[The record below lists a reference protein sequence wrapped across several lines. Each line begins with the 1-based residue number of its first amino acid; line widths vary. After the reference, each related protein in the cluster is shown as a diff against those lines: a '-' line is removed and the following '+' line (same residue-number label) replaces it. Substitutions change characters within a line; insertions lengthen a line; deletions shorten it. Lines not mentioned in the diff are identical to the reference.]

1 MSREVLLEVHD
12 LQPPL
17 PMEMALDALDT
28 LKTGEYIRMV
38 HRMQPFPLYKILDE
52 NGFRYRV
59 TISTKSAFDIYIWH
73 AEDKKTDQAIK
84 QIIHT

>member
-1 MSREVLLEVHD
+1 MSQEILLEVHD

-17 PMEMALDALDT
+17 PMEMALDALDK

-59 TISTKSAFDIYIWH
+59 TISANSAFDIYIWH
-73 AEDKKTDQAIK
+73 ADDKQTDQAIK
-84 QIIHT
+84 QIIRS